1 MIVTTYSQVTF
12 FLYYS
17 SVNRGSKYKYSQQN
31 LRVIPCALAKLR
43 LVRLK
48 TSSAAEAVTNSSC
61 NTDSDDA
68 EEEDSDV
75 RTTYLIER
83 EPRGVSLAE
92 KRTNFPLYDIV
103 RCIR

>member
-17 SVNRGSKYKYSQQN
+17 SVNRGSKYEYSQQN

-68 EEEDSDV
+68 EEEE
-75 RTTYLIER
+75 IEDNLD
-83 EPRGVSLAE
+83 LAGSVLGFLLKE
-92 KRTNFPLYDIV
+92 D
-103 RCIR
+103 